1 MSEREDKKTNFYEG
15 GIEYSKYLEEKNNVP
30 EKKSFRD
37 EFTVDDLDPYGNL
50 IWWSSF
56 IILAFAYV
64 WSGYQHGHIHFYF

>member
-15 GIEYSKYLEEKNNVP
+15 GIEYSNNVP

-50 IWWSSF
+50 I
-56 IILAFAYV
+56 
-64 WSGYQHGHIHFYF
+64 

>member
-15 GIEYSKYLEEKNNVP
+15 GIEYSKYLEEKNSVP

-50 IWWSSF
+50 I
-56 IILAFAYV
+56 
-64 WSGYQHGHIHFYF
+64 